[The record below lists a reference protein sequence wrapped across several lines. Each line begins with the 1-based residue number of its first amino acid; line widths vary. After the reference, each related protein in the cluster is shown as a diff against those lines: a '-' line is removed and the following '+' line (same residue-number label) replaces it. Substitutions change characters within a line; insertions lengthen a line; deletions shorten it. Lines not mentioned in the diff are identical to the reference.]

1 MMQKTWLILK
11 QIKKIILN
19 LFHKFKIYNNR
30 IKLEFPDLYK
40 LFMKKYK
47 IK

>member
-1 MMQKTWLILK
+1 MQKTWLILK

-19 LFHKFKIYNNR
+19 LLNKFKIYNNR